1 VPTQPPHP
9 GSGDP
14 GETARRADIADLDDL
29 ARLAQMGVGELTP
42 MRGGELWALTL
53 GRSEPLTPTLQSEL
67 TDPNRL
73 VVVGCL
79 DDAVVGYG
87 TVRLQGL
94 ADGTI
99 IGVVDDIFTEPDARG
114 VGVGEAMMDLLVAWC
129 RERRCAGIDAVALP
143 GNRATKNFFERFGLT
158 ARAILVHRRLADAA
172 EPTAGDP
179 AGPGGR
185 EP

>member
-1 VPTQPPHP
+1 VE
-9 GSGDP
+9 S
-14 GETARRADIADLDDL
+14 ARRADIGDLEDL
-29 ARLAQMGVGELTP
+29 GRLAHLGLGELTP

-73 VVVGCL
+73 VVVGCI
-79 DDAVVGYG
+79 DEVVVGYG

-94 ADGTI
+94 AGGTT
-99 IGVVDDIFTEPDARG
+99 IGVIDDIFTEPEARG
-114 VGVGEAMMDLLVAWC
+114 VGVGEAMMDMLVEWC
-129 RERRCAGIDAVALP
+129 RSHGCAGIDAVALP

-158 ARAILVHRRLADAA
+158 ARAILVHRRLDGDH
-172 EPTAGDP
+172 PTDQ
-179 AGPGGR
+179 PGG